1 MITKSNLEK
10 ALDLIGYKQD
20 NQTNHLI
27 KHYPE
32 FDCFISVDFEHEKI
46 NYPEDKGLLIHKKTT
61 CNFSEPENF
70 VVLECITRLMD
81 KGYRPEHIEIEKT
94 WSLGHDQKSGRADI
108 LVKDSSGKTLFIIE
122 CKTYDKEYDKA
133 LKDTLN
139 DGAQLF
145 SYWQQEKHCK
155 WLILYTS
162 TLDSDKITYKTCAIN
177 CSDDKNLIELSK
189 QDSSILLYK
198 NAYTV
203 PELYTVWQETY
214 EKRLLGD
221 ILFRD
226 DSIAYQVGVKPLRKK
241 DLIDFSGD
249 DKVVNRFEEILRH
262 NNVSDKENAFNRL
275 VALFICKLVDES
287 RKVDSDVVDF
297 QYKDGTDT
305 YESLQDRLQRL
316 HKEGMEQFMKED
328 IFYIPEDYAKRTIQ
342 QYTGN
347 NRKELIKELDKTLR
361 ILKFYTNND
370 FAFKDVHNEELFLQN
385 GKILVEVVKLFENYR
400 IIGSNNLQ
408 MLGDLFE
415 QLLNKGFKQ
424 NEGQFFTPVP
434 ITHFIW
440 DSLPLEKIIRQD
452 EKVNFPKII
461 DYACG
466 AGHFLT
472 EGFEAVND
480 IFIYL
485 DSEMKIDYSWARD
498 NIYGI
503 EKDYRLARVSKI
515 SLFMHGAG
523 VGNIIFG
530 DGLENYKEKEIISES
545 FDILVANP
553 PYSVSAFKPHL
564 NLKHNDFTVLD
575 KVSNTGSEIETLFV
589 ERISQLLKPKAVA
602 AVILPSSILNKE
614 NESFISARES
624 ILENFKIR
632 AIVSLSSKTF
642 GATGTNTVVL
652 FLEKFDEPPKKI
664 DLVKDS
670 VESIITG
677 KSLENWEDE
686 NIFKEYLKTIDVEI
700 GDYKKFIDK
709 SVNYDEYKNKYFKNY
724 TSSFLGLSSVKTKKK
739 QKTFTKLEKN
749 EQDSILNK
757 MFYDYVFDIE
767 REKIKYF
774 ALTYKERT
782 LIINAPNDNKEQEE
796 FLGYKWSN
804 RKGQEGIQITNHGG
818 KLYNNEDRRD
828 ENNLASL
835 IRKSFYGEEYSID
848 DLEEYYYYLTTKDM
862 LDFRSVG
869 FNKGI
874 VIQRKNLKNDYLG
887 SFPIDNLSNIARYVT
902 EKVMYREINPD
913 YYVTTDNMLKDK
925 RGVALYDKIPNVNKV
940 TRYYENDILVSNI
953 RPYLKKIWLAD
964 HQGGCSNDILV
975 FRILDNNRILPE
987 YLYEIMKD
995 DAFFDFIM
1003 STAKGIKMPRGDKE
1017 KISDYLVPIPSIQ
1030 QQKIIIDEF
1039 KKVDNKINEEK
1050 ELLEQYDKDIKSK
1063 FVEMFEGKNFE
1074 SKKLSDLFS
1083 FQLGKTP
1090 SRYNNEY
1097 WNKIGY
1103 KWISV
1108 ADMGNYDRFTSDT
1121 SEFITDKAIIDTGI
1135 KHVPAGTVIMSFKLT
1150 IGRTAITSENIYTNE
1165 AIIAFLNRGKNYV
1178 DNDYLRLYLSI
1189 HDWSSGELNAIKG
1202 ATLNQ
1207 SSIGN
1212 TVIKIPPKDLQDEFA
1227 SYVEDIDKLKFE
1239 ANERKKKAE
1248 IEKEN
1253 LIDKYFR

>member
-46 NYPEDKGLLIHKKTT
+46 NYPEDKGLLIHKRTT

-108 LVKDSSGKTLFIIE
+108 LVKESSGKTLFIIE

-155 WLILYTS
+155 WLVLYAS
-162 TLDSDKITYKTCAIN
+162 TLDRDKITYKTHAIN
-177 CSDDKNLIELSK
+177 CSDDKNLIELAK
-189 QDSSILLYK
+189 KDSSILLYK

-297 QYKDGTDT
+297 QYKDGTDA

-472 EGFEAVND
+472 ESFEAVND

-564 NLKHNDFTVLD
+564 NLKNNDFTVLD

-686 NIFKEYLKTIDVEI
+686 NIFKEYLKTIGVEI
-700 GDYKKFIDK
+700 DDYKKFIDK

-774 ALTYKERT
+774 ALTYEERT

-804 RKGQEGIQITNHGG
+804 RKGQEGIQITSPGG
-818 KLYNNEDRRD
+818 KLYKSEDRRD

-835 IRKSFYGEEYSID
+835 IRKAFYGEEYSID
-848 DLEEYYYYLTTKDM
+848 ELEEYYYYLNTKDM
-862 LDFRSVG
+862 LDFRSVQ

-874 VIQRKNLKNDYLG
+874 KTRKVK
-887 SFPIDNLSNIARYVT
+887 I
-902 EKVMYREINPD
+902 
-913 YYVTTDNMLKDK
+913 LKDDPNLTTYHLSDK
-925 RGVALYDKIPNVNKV
+925 KLFDLSIGDRILNDELEDDGKIPVYSANVFEEFGRINKKNITDFSKPAILWGIDGDWMVNSIPANKEFYPTDHCGVLRLKTDKI
-940 TRYYENDILVSNI
+940 L
-953 RPYLKKIWLAD
+953 L
-964 HQGGCSNDILV
+964 
-975 FRILDNNRILPE
+975 
-987 YLYEIMKD
+987 
-995 DAFFDFIM
+995 
-1003 STAKGIKMPRGDKE
+1003 
-1017 KISDYLVPIPSIQ
+1017 DYLVYVLQIEGEYERFSRNYRASIQKVRQLIIQVPSIEEQ
-1030 QQKIIIDEF
+1030 EKIIKEI
-1039 KKVDNKINEEK
+1039 KKVDLVIEEQK
-1050 ELLEQYDKDIKSK
+1050 SIIEKYDEDIKSK

-1135 KHVPAGTVIMSFKLT
+1135 KHVPADTVIMSFKLT

-1227 SYVEDIDKLKFE
+1227 SYVEDIDKLKFVLCT
-1239 ANERKKKAE
+1239 ATSP
-1248 IEKEN
+1248 I
-1253 LIDKYFR
+1253 LVTLL

>member
-1 MITKSNLEK
+1 MITKSNVKEVLK
-10 ALDLIGYKQD
+10 LIGYHEQENQD
-20 NQTNHLI
+20 KCLI
-27 KHYPE
+27 KKYQE
-32 FDCFISVDFEHEKI
+32 FGCFISVDFEHEKI
-46 NYPEDKGLLIHKKTT
+46 NYPEDKGLLIHKRTT

-452 EKVNFPKII
+452 GKVNFPKII

-774 ALTYKERT
+774 ALTYEERT

-804 RKGQEGIQITNHGG
+804 RKGQEGIQIINHGG
-818 KLYNNEDRRD
+818 KLYKNDDRRD

-862 LDFRSVG
+862 LDFRSVE
-869 FNKGI
+869 FNKRI
-874 VIQRKNLKNDYLG
+874 VTSKLTTQITKERNYKTEKISSLFFVNQSTFNPEKTPKKIY
-887 SFPIDNLSNIARYVT
+887 RYVDISS
-902 EKVMYREINPD
+902 INN
-913 YYVTTDNMLKDK
+913 VDNIINYNNEVKGADAPSRARRLAKNGDLLIST
-925 RGVALYDKIPNVNKV
+925 V
-940 TRYYENDILVSNI
+940 
-953 RPYLKKIWLAD
+953 RPYLKSFAIINRMPNNSIFSTGFA
-964 HQGGCSNDILV
+964 
-975 FRILDNNRILPE
+975 ILDSKN
-987 YLYEIMKD
+987 
-995 DAFFDFIM
+995 
-1003 STAKGIKMPRGDKE
+1003 KE
-1017 KISDYLVPIPSIQ
+1017 KILNEFIYILFLYDPILMEQIQSKMTKGSYPSINVNDINNFDVIVPSKSEQ
-1030 QQKIIIDEF
+1030 IKIIDEF
-1039 KKVDNKINEEK
+1039 SFIENKIKTEVK
-1050 ELLEQYDKDIKSK
+1050 LLNKYDDDIKSK
-1063 FVEMFEGKNFE
+1063 FVEMFEGKKYTETSLERLLLDVKNCEFKLPKEKIMTFGKYPVVTQE
-1074 SKKLSDLFS
+1074 SNSLIA
-1083 FQLGKTP
+1083 G
-1090 SRYNNEY
+1090 
-1097 WNKIGY
+1097 
-1103 KWISV
+1103 
-1108 ADMGNYDRFTSDT
+1108 FTD
-1121 SEFITDKAIIDTGI
+1121 EEIAITDY
-1135 KHVPAGTVIMSFKLT
+1135 PVILFGDHSCSFKY
-1150 IGRTAITSENIYTNE
+1150 ID
-1165 AIIAFLNRGKNYV
+1165 FKFVRGADGTQLIKVDTKNV
-1178 DNDYLRLYLSI
+1178 NLLYLYYFLLS
-1189 HDWSSGELNAIKG
+1189 
-1202 ATLNQ
+1202 
-1207 SSIGN
+1207 
-1212 TVIKIPPKDLQDEFA
+1212 VKIENSEKYERHFKYLKKINISLPPKELQDEFA
-1227 SYVEDIDKLKFE
+1227 AYVEEIDKLKFE

>member
-1 MITKSNLEK
+1 MITKSNLK
-10 ALDLIGYKQD
+10 DVLKLIGYEEHK
-20 NQTNHLI
+20 NQEKYLT
-27 KHYPE
+27 KKYPE
-32 FDCFISVDFEHEKI
+32 FDCSISVDFENEKI
-46 NYPEDKGLLIHKKTT
+46 NYPEDKGLMVYKRTT
-61 CNFSEPENF
+61 CNFSDPENF
-70 VVLECITRLMD
+70 VVLECVTRLMD
-81 KGYRPEHIEIEKT
+81 KGYQPEHIEIEKT
-94 WSLGHDQKSGRADI
+94 WALGHDQKSGRADI
-108 LVKDSSGKTLFIIE
+108 LVKESSGKTLFIIE
-122 CKTYDKEYDKA
+122 CKTYGKEYDKA

-145 SYWQQEKHCK
+145 SYWQQEKYCK
-155 WLILYTS
+155 WLVLYAS
-162 TLDSDKITYKTCAIN
+162 TLDRNEVNYKTCAIN
-177 CSDDKNLIELSK
+177 CSDDKNLIELAK
-189 QDSSILLYK
+189 KDSSILLYK
-198 NAYTV
+198 SAYTV
-203 PELYTVWQETY
+203 PDLYTVWKETY

-221 ILFRD
+221 IIFRD
-226 DSIAYQVGVKPLRKK
+226 DSIAYQVGVKPLRKQ
-241 DLIDFSGD
+241 DLIDFSGK

-275 VALFICKLVDES
+275 VALFICKLVDEIQ
-287 RKVDSDVVDF
+287 KTDTDIVDF
-297 QYKDGTDT
+297 QYKVGTDT

-316 HKEGMEQFMKED
+316 HKEGMEKFMKED
-328 IFYIPEDYAKRTIQ
+328 IFYIPEDYAKRTIE

-347 NRKELIKELDKTLR
+347 NRTELIKELDNTLR

-400 IIGSNNLQ
+400 IIGSKNLQ

-440 DSLPLEKIIRQD
+440 DSLPLERIIRQN

-472 EGFEAVND
+472 EGFEAIND
-480 IFIYL
+480 IFIFL
-485 DSEMKIDYSWARD
+485 DPDMNIDFSWARD

-523 VGNIIFG
+523 EGNIVFG
-530 DGLENYKEKEIISES
+530 DGLENYKEKEIIPES

-564 NLKHNDFTVLD
+564 NLKNNDFKVLD

-614 NESFISARES
+614 NESFIAARES
-624 ILENFKIR
+624 IIENFKIR
-632 AIVSLSSKTF
+632 AVVALSSKTF
-642 GATGTNTVVL
+642 GATGTNTVIL

-670 VESIITG
+670 VNSIIAG
-677 KSLENWEDE
+677 KALKDWEDE
-686 NIFKEYLKTIDVEI
+686 IIFKEYLKTIGVEI
-700 GDYKKFIDK
+700 EDYKKFINK
-709 SVNYDEYKNKYFKNY
+709 SLNYYEYKNKYFKNY
-724 TSSFLGLSSVKTKKK
+724 TSGFLGLSSVKTKKK
-739 QKTFTKLEKN
+739 QKTFTKLEKD
-749 EQDSILNK
+749 EQDIILNK
-757 MFYDYVFDIE
+757 MFYDYTFEIE

-782 LIINAPNDNKEQEE
+782 LIINAPNDNKGQED

-804 RKGQEGIQITNHGG
+804 RKGQEGIQITNPGG
-818 KLYNNEDRRD
+818 KLYKNEDRRD

-848 DLEEYYYYLTTKDM
+848 NLEEYYYYLNTKDM
-862 LDFRSVG
+862 LDFRSVE

-874 VIQRKNLKNDYLG
+874 KTRKVK
-887 SFPIDNLSNIARYVT
+887 I
-902 EKVMYREINPD
+902 
-913 YYVTTDNMLKDK
+913 LKDDPNLTTYYLSDK
-925 RGVALYDKIPNVNKV
+925 KIFDLSIGDRILNDELEDDGKIPVYSANVFEEFGRINKKNITDFSKPSILWGIDGDWMVNSISANKEFYPTDHCGVLRLKTDKIL
-940 TRYYENDILVSNI
+940 I
-953 RPYLKKIWLAD
+953 
-964 HQGGCSNDILV
+964 
-975 FRILDNNRILPE
+975 
-987 YLYEIMKD
+987 
-995 DAFFDFIM
+995 
-1003 STAKGIKMPRGDKE
+1003 
-1017 KISDYLVPIPSIQ
+1017 DYLVYALQVEGEYERFSRNYRASIQ
-1030 QQKIIIDEF
+1030 KVRQLIIQVPPIEEQEKIIEEI
-1039 KKVDNKINEEK
+1039 KKVDLVIEEQK
-1050 ELLEQYDKDIKSK
+1050 STIEKYDEDIKSK
-1063 FVEMFEGKNFE
+1063 FVEMFEGKKFE
-1074 SKKLSDLFS
+1074 FKKLSELFT

-1097 WNKIGY
+1097 WTKNGY

-1108 ADMGNYDRFTSDT
+1108 ADMGKYNRFTKDT
-1121 SEFITDKAIIDTGI
+1121 TEFITDIAIADTGI
-1135 KHVPAGTVIMSFKLT
+1135 KFVPANTVIMSFKLT
-1150 IGRTAITSENIYTNE
+1150 IGRTAITSENIFTNE
-1165 AIIAFLNRGKNYV
+1165 AIIAFLNKGKKYV
-1178 DNDYLRLYLSI
+1178 HNEYLRLWLSS
-1189 HDWSSGELNAIKG
+1189 HDWSTGEMNAVKG
-1202 ATLNQ
+1202 VTLNQ

-1212 TVIKIPPKDLQDEFA
+1212 TALPVPPKELQDEFA
-1227 SYVEDIDKLKFE
+1227 SYVEEIDKLKFE
-1239 ANERKKKAE
+1239 NIKC
-1248 IEKEN
+1248 
-1253 LIDKYFR
+1253 LIAYFLKSFNSI